1 MRNSVFVL
9 FLLTALLFEAHSQV
23 GINTDLPNSR
33 AVLDLHSPTNDQGLL
48 VPRLSTLQ
56 RTAQAFTSRL
66 GASENGLLIFD
77 TDEKLF
83 YYWMHPSWRV
93 IDQGAGGTAWFSGPD
108 VPQNST
114 GEEGDFF
121 LNITDGN
128 VYRKAQGIYALAF
141 NIKGER
147 GPQGPQGDTGE
158 PGPVGPQGLP
168 GPAGEMGV
176 TGPQGL
182 KGDVGPQGDVGPAGP
197 AGPAG
202 PQGPKGDQGEQGVDG
217 PAGPQGLQ
225 GFKGDPGDVGPIG
238 PAGPAGAQGLQGI
251 QGPQG
256 LKGDKGDQGDAGL
269 IGPAGPAGAQGPQGL
284 QGPQGDKGDPGDTG
298 PQGPAGPQGVQG
310 EKGDQGE
317 VGPIGPAGPQGVAG
331 PAGPQGL
338 QGPQGE
344 PGIPIAFKAVTV
356 SSNYTATVS
365 DDVIIVI
372 SGSTSIN
379 LPSAATVPG
388 KVYHIRHSLGLLDL
402 GNVTIRAPAGNSIID
417 GSSNTT
423 FALGLLGPTAIS
435 IIAVGSDKWYVIGKF

>member
-83 YYWMHPSWRV
+83 YYWMHPSWRA
-93 IDQGAGGTAWFSGPD
+93 INQGAGGTAWFSGPD

-182 KGDVGPQGDVGPAGP
+182 KGDVGPQGDV
-197 AGPAG
+197 
-202 PQGPKGDQGEQGVDG
+202 
-217 PAGPQGLQ
+217 
-225 GFKGDPGDVGPIG
+225 G